1 MTGASKYFTP
11 DWIEQLESS
20 GKVRFRDTEFP
31 KPHNITELALDEM
44 WAIYG
49 TDMQLS
55 VVVNIGPG
63 LPNDDDV
70 KQMAK
75 RFLWRLI
82 QLHTLK
88 RYLSS

>member
-1 MTGASKYFTP
+1 MVK
-11 DWIEQLESS
+11 
-20 GKVRFRDTEFP
+20 FRDTEFP

-44 WAIYG
+44 WAIYS
-49 TDMQLS
+49 TDVQFS

-75 RFLWRLI
+75 RF
-82 QLHTLK
+82 
-88 RYLSS
+88 S